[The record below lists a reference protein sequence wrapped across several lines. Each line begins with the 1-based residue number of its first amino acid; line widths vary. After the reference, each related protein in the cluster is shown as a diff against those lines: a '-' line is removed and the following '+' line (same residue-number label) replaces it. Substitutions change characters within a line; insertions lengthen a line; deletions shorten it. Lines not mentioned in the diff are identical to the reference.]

1 MCCTLCAV
9 PNGNGVLLS
18 VLRYRA
24 ITLFDCRICGRYFCG
39 VASTPNQQRML
50 LEQFFNDCFKKN
62 KAEVKKLR
70 FEGTRSGLNN
80 NSSKGRGFGK
90 AETAED
96 KKKRY
101 GQNILLADT
110 LLTKVDVL
118 NRL

>member
-1 MCCTLCAV
+1 MSSS
-9 PNGNGVLLS
+9 PK
-18 VLRYRA
+18 
-24 ITLFDCRICGRYFCG
+24 
-39 VASTPNQQRML
+39 QQRAL

-101 GQNILLADT
+101 SQDVSLLDK
-110 LLTKVDVL
+110 LLSKVDIISHVGKNVCL
-118 NRL
+118 SEQMF